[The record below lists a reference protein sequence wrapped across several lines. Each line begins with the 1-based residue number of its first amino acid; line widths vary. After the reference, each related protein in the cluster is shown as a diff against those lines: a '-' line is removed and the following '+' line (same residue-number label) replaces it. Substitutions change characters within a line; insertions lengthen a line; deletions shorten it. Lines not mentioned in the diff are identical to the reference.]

1 MAKNIFVLRI
11 MAFESALANRQNPE
25 QDTSHRQSRC

>member
-1 MAKNIFVLRI
+1 MTKNIFVLRI
-11 MAFESALANRQNPE
+11 MAFESAVANHQNPE